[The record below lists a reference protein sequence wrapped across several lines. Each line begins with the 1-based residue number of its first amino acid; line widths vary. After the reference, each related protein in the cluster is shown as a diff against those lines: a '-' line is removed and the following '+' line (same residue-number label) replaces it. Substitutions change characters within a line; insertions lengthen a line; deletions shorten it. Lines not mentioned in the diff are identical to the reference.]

1 MARITTEVPSF
12 VKGEP
17 GFAGKLNQ
25 LGAVLIEIIK
35 AVNELAEALEALKT
49 AAPAAKPAT
58 RKAPTK
64 AE

>member
-1 MARITTEVPSF
+1 MALDPNDVPSF

-25 LGAVLIEIIK
+25 LGAVLIGVIK
-35 AVNELAEALEALKT
+35 AVNELTKAVEGLQ
-49 AAPAAKPAT
+49 AAKPAT
-58 RKAPTK
+58 ARKASTK

>member
-1 MARITTEVPSF
+1 MSRITTEVPSF

-25 LGAVLIEIIK
+25 LGAVLIEVIK
-35 AVNELAEALEALKT
+35 VVNELAEAIKAIQ
-49 AAPAAKPAT
+49 AATPAKATAT